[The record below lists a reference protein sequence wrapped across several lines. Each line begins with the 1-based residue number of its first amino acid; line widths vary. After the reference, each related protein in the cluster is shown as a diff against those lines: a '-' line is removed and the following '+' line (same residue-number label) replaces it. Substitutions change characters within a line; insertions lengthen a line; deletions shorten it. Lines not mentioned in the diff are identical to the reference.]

1 MVAHPSALPPSATVD
16 FSDPKVYGL
25 VRRIFFRR
33 FSARVRWAG
42 IDPDDALQ
50 DIYVGLLTRSKGKSA
65 WDPSRGALS
74 TWIYVAIS
82 GMVINMA
89 DTQRR
94 RGRTTLGVED
104 DVSDS
109 VACEADTDITDR
121 VYEDVAAE
129 MEVPVSV
136 VRALALGADPF
147 CAAMDAGMDFLSAND
162 LVQSL
167 GVR

>member
-1 MVAHPSALPPSATVD
+1 MVTTPAALSPTNVVD
-16 FSDPKVYGL
+16 FSDPAVYGL

-42 IDPDDALQ
+42 LDPDDALQ
-50 DIYVGLLTRSKGKSA
+50 DIYVGLLTRSQGKSK
-65 WDPSRGALS
+65 WDPSRGGLS
-74 TWIYVAIS
+74 TWVYVAIS

-89 DTQRR
+89 EKSRR
-94 RGRTTLGVED
+94 TGRTTLGVEE

-109 VACEADTDITDR
+109 VSCEPDSDITDR
-121 VYEDVAAE
+121 VYSDLACE

-147 CAAMDAGMDFLSAND
+147 CAAMDAGMNFFEAND
-162 LVQSL
+162 LASSL